1 MYDQLQIR
9 ILKQVFIGLIA
20 LLIHIDT
27 SAQEETV
34 TDNKG
39 NIINVRNTVVT
50 TAATAPATPLE
61 NDIWFDTTAN
71 LTKVYDGTS
80 WIVINA
86 DALASKEDTANKS
99 TDVTLADATN
109 TKFPTELAVKTYV
122 DGQLMASLDDDIT
135 GVSFDGTNLKVD

>member
-20 LLIHIDT
+20 LFIHIDT

-99 TDVTLADATN
+99 TDVTFADATN